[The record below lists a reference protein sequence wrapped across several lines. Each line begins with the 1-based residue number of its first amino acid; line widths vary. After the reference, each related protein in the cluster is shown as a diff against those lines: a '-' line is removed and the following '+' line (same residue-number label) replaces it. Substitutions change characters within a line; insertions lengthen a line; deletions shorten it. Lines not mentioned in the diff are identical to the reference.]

1 MKRTPEI
8 EDEICRRISEGEP
21 LRAIC
26 RDEHMPSWRTIYD
39 WIEKDEAF
47 AAHIAHARDLGF
59 DAIAES
65 TLDIADDGRNDW
77 VERLDKDQV
86 PIGYQLNGDHVQ
98 RSKLRVE
105 TRLKLL
111 AKWCPKKYGERT
123 AMELTGAN
131 GGPVQMTDT
140 EAAAKLAGL
149 IAAARAR
156 KDDLDGLL

>member
-1 MKRTPEI
+1 MKRTTEI
-8 EDEICRRISEGEP
+8 EDEICKRLAEGEP

-26 RDEHMPSWRTIYD
+26 RDEHMPSWQAVYQWMD
-39 WIEKDEAF
+39 ADEDF
-47 AAHIAHARDLGF
+47 ARRIAHARNLGH

-65 TLDIADDGRNDW
+65 ALEIADDGRNDW
-77 VERLDKDQV
+77 MDRLDKDQV

-98 RSKLRVE
+98 RSKLRIE

-111 AKWCPKKYGERT
+111 AKWNPKKYGERT